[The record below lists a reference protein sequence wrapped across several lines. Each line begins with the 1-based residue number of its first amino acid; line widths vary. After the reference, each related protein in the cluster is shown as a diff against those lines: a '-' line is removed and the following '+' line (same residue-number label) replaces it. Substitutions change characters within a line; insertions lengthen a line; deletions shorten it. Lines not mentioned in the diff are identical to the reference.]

1 MVKNNSKAK
10 NSDIYK
16 VYSLLNKSD
25 KKFLFISIAFHVL
38 LTFLDLLA
46 IMLIAFSVSFVTGV
60 NSNLLNYLTK
70 VQILDIS
77 QRSPKFIIIFLL
89 FIVVILFITKTI
101 LSAYITL
108 RVIQHFARKSAN
120 LMEEI
125 VSLTLDGNLHD
136 LKKVNFQNYIFSTS
150 RGLEAICLQIFAPL
164 TIFVADVITL
174 ITMLL
179 VLFYVSVNAS
189 IVLVLSFG
197 ISALIL
203 HKFQAT
209 RSQQAS
215 NRAANLDMDLNN
227 KVSEIL
233 HAFREIYVRDSKKF
247 YKNEIFNL
255 KLSWATAISKVYFYP
270 SITKFTYEGI
280 VIFSAL
286 LVGVLETMSTA
297 DRSSLSVAS
306 IFLAVGFRL
315 APIALRMQQNVFQ
328 IKSNLG
334 TANSTLYLIR
344 DLRNSGEKM
353 NLMKSEHS
361 LQIDSNLTVV
371 AQDLTVLNSSS
382 IVALDK
388 IDLEIKAGEKIVIVG
403 PTGSGKTTLV
413 ECILGLI
420 PPSQGRIL
428 ISGLPPSVYIQR
440 NPGLVG
446 YIPQSIFLKSGTVR
460 DNLALGFD
468 SNYFSDSDY
477 WQSLQLAKIDI
488 LVDSLPL
495 KLDTNLGEFG
505 GNLSG
510 GERQRLAIARALMTK
525 PKLLIIDEGTSSL
538 DLVTEHEI
546 SQEILDFGSDIT
558 VIMVAHRTRAMQ
570 GFNKIIFLKN
580 GRISDTGSFSDLLA
594 RNREFAEM
602 IANNP

>member
-1 MVKNNSKAK
+1 
-10 NSDIYK
+10 
-16 VYSLLNKSD
+16 
-25 KKFLFISIAFHVL
+25 
-38 LTFLDLLA
+38 
-46 IMLIAFSVSFVTGV
+46 
-60 NSNLLNYLTK
+60 
-70 VQILDIS
+70 
-77 QRSPKFIIIFLL
+77 
-89 FIVVILFITKTI
+89 
-101 LSAYITL
+101 
-108 RVIQHFARKSAN
+108 
-120 LMEEI
+120 
-125 VSLTLDGNLHD
+125 
-136 LKKVNFQNYIFSTS
+136 
-150 RGLEAICLQIFAPL
+150 
-164 TIFVADVITL
+164 
-174 ITMLL
+174 
-179 VLFYVSVNAS
+179 
-189 IVLVLSFG
+189 
-197 ISALIL
+197 
-203 HKFQAT
+203 
-209 RSQQAS
+209 
-215 NRAANLDMDLNN
+215 MDLNN

-255 KLSWATAISKVYFYP
+255 KLSWATAISKVYFFP

-334 TANSTLYLIR
+334 TANTTLHLIR

-353 NLMKSEHS
+353 NLIKSEHS
-361 LQIDSNLTVV
+361 LQIDSSLRVV
-371 AQDLTVLNSSS
+371 AQDLTVLNSNS

-428 ISGLPPSVYIQR
+428 ISGLPPSVYIKR

-468 SNYFSDSDY
+468 SKYFSDSDY
-477 WQSLQLAKIDI
+477 WESLQLAKIDI

>member
-25 KKFLFISIAFHVL
+25 KKFLFISIAFQVL

-60 NSNLLNYLTK
+60 NTNLLNYLTQ

-255 KLSWATAISKVYFYP
+255 KLSWATAISKVYFFP

-334 TANSTLYLIR
+334 TANTTLHLIR

-353 NLMKSEHS
+353 NLMKSEHILQTDSS
-361 LQIDSNLTVV
+361 LRVV

-580 GRISDTGSFSDLLA
+580 GRISDTGSFSDLFA